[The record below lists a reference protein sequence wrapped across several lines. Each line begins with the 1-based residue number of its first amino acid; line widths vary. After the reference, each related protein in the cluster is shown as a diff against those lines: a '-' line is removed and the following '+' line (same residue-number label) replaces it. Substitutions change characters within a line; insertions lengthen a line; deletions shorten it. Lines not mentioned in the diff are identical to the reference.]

1 MIKHTH
7 KLADLSFVQLFT
19 KVNTQKR
26 KQVQVHKD
34 KILWN
39 NFSCQGQ
46 DLVIEIE
53 ILRNIVLTSFSLI
66 SEESVHHC
74 PPNNA

>member
-7 KLADLSFVQLFT
+7 MLVNLSFIQLST

-26 KQVQVHKD
+26 KQVQVYED
-34 KILWN
+34 KILLN

-46 DLVIEIE
+46 DLVII
-53 ILRNIVLTSFSLI
+53 II
-66 SEESVHHC
+66 
-74 PPNNA
+74 